1 MSAGV
6 WSVSREGVSDLR
18 RYWHERADQFI
29 VSELVEFHSTLPED
43 SATMR
48 ASSDSVISLEGQLL
62 CVVADSIRG
71 LAAGLGGKKLKKDEL
86 LSEAFSKKALQKKLD
101 DEKERRE
108 VLEALRASK
117 NNVQTKK

>member
-1 MSAGV
+1 M
-6 WSVSREGVSDLR
+6 SDLR
-18 RYWHERADQFI
+18 RYWHGRPSDFSLA
-29 VSELVEFHSTLPED
+29 ELVAFHSTLPED

-62 CVVADSIRG
+62 CIVADSVRG

-86 LSEAFSKKALQKKLD
+86 LSEAFSKKALQKKLA
-101 DEKERRE
+101 EEEERRE

-117 NNVQTKK
+117 NVVQTKK

>member
-1 MSAGV
+1 M
-6 WSVSREGVSDLR
+6 
-18 RYWHERADQFI
+18 RYWRGRATDFTM
-29 VSELVEFHSTLPED
+29 SELVAFHSTLPED

-62 CVVADSIRG
+62 CIVADSIRG

-86 LSEAFSKKALQKKLD
+86 LSEAFSKRALQKKLD

-108 VLEALRASK
+108 VLEASRASK
-117 NNVQTKK
+117 SNVQTEK

>member
-6 WSVSREGVSDLR
+6 WSVSHEGVSDLM
-18 RYWHERADQFI
+18 RYWHGRATEFTM
-29 VSELVEFHSTLPED
+29 SELVAFHSTLPED

-48 ASSDSVISLEGQLL
+48 STSDSVISLEGQLL
-62 CVVADSIRG
+62 CIVADSIRG
-71 LAAGLGGKKLKKDEL
+71 LAAGLGGKKLKKDEM
-86 LSEAFSKKALQKKLD
+86 LSEAFSKKALQKKLE

-117 NNVQTKK
+117 NVVTN